1 LWLPCNIIGY
11 DGMDTCY
18 KRMTVG
24 AVRNI
29 LLLWLK
35 VLVQDVGI
43 REHGWKED
51 VKSLK
56 INEKD
61 ALVHSKW

>member
-1 LWLPCNIIGY
+1 
-11 DGMDTCY
+11 
-18 KRMTVG
+18 MTVG
-24 AVRNI
+24 ALRNI
-29 LLLWLK
+29 LILWLK
-35 VLVQDVGI
+35 VLVQDVGK

-56 INEKD
+56 INEED

>member
-1 LWLPCNIIGY
+1 MAALQHNRLRWYGHVL
-11 DGMDTCY
+11 
-18 KRMTVG
+18 KKLTVG
-24 AVRNI
+24 ALRNI
-29 LLLWLK
+29 LILWLK
-35 VLVQDVGI
+35 VLVQDVGK

-56 INEKD
+56 INEED